1 MSEGVSIE
9 TSPCPSCGAA
19 MTPGAVVCI
28 ACGFNAT
35 TGAKAASAGGDVSTM
50 PRRTE
55 VLAAEDE
62 GWPSMGQ
69 RIVKLVIALAVLG
82 ALGGAGWYIRGAIKH
97 NPGAEAKE
105 TLAKIQNGMNPE
117 EVVAMVE
124 RPPRETWTTED
135 PPEGS
140 QSLMPKEVR
149 LPYVENYFKTH
160 GAERLKYGFV
170 FIWRFSERAQLHV
183 HFDEEGKVASSEI
196 VDRMKALGM

>member
-9 TSPCPSCGAA
+9 TSPCSKCGAV
-19 MTPGAVVCI
+19 MTAGAVVCI
-28 ACGFNAT
+28 VCGFNAT
-35 TGAKAASAGGDVSTM
+35 TGAKTANAGGDVPTI
-50 PRRTE
+50 PRRTK

-69 RIVKLVIALAVLG
+69 RIVKLVIVLAVLG
-82 ALGGAGWYIRGAIKH
+82 ALGGAGWYVRGAIKH

-105 TLAKIQNGMNPE
+105 IVAKIHNGMPPD
-117 EVVAMVE
+117 EVVAIVD

-160 GAERLKYGFV
+160 GAEKLKDGFV

-183 HFDEEGKVASSEI
+183 HFDEEGKVVSSEI